1 MRRPY
6 RERLRIILDEL
17 GAGVGGRADD
27 LNETIRRAQPG
38 AARDRQGARRS
49 SARQNQVLKNLT
61 QQRRRRDRRPR
72 RQQEGRRALRQ
83 GDRGRRRP
91 PPPSAARDI
100 AAGLQRLPT
109 FLRELR
115 PTMAEL
121 GATADASDARRCATS
136 TRRPASSRRFLDDLG
151 PFAESSRLNVRT
163 LAKTADKAR
172 PAIASAKP
180 TVAELTKTTE
190 HAPELANNLA
200 IVLKDLDDRNRA
212 VEKDKRSPGG
222 QGYTGFEAVLQYIFD
237 QMQAHQHLRR
247 ERLHP
252 QGQPL
257 RLGVQRLPERRLA
270 SSARRSRSRAS
281 TAAASPGLGPNQ
293 PGVTTADPI
302 RHRRRRRRR
311 AEPALRPRRR
321 RASPRRTRPRPRA
334 RTRPASRTSRR
345 RSRSCSRAA
354 AAGTSR
360 PCRAAER
367 ERPERPAPERPGGP
381 AGAHATAQAARPQ
394 PPITRPSSTTCSAP

>member
-1 MRRPY
+1 MIGDLADNKKDVGRFVKETEDVATTSAERR
-6 RERLRIILDEL
+6 
-17 GAGVGGRADD
+17 
-27 LNETIRRAQPG
+27 
-38 AARDRQGARRS
+38 
-49 SARQNQVLKNLT
+49 
-61 QQRRRRDRRPR
+61 
-72 RQQEGRRALRQ
+72 
-83 GDRGRRRP
+83 
-91 PPPSAARDI
+91 RDI

-121 GATADASDARRCATS
+121 GATADASTPYLRDLNASAGQLDALPQ
-136 TRRPASSRRFLDDLG
+136 RPRPVRGVA
-151 PFAESSRLNVRT
+151 AALNVRT

-200 IVLKDLDDRNRA
+200 IVLEDLDDRNRA

-222 QGYTGFEAVLQYIFD
+222 QGYTGFEAILPIHLRPD
-237 QMQAHQHLRR
+237 AGHQHLRR

-257 RLGVQRLPERRLA
+257 RLGVQRLPERRLRQA
-270 SSARRSRSRAS
+270 QGAAGAGLPQPLPRRPRPEPARRHHRR
-281 TAAASPGLGPNQ
+281 P
-293 PGVTTADPI
+293 V

-311 AEPALRPRRR
+311 AEPARPPRRR
-321 RASPRRTRPRPRA
+321 SASPRRTRPRTRA

-360 PCRAAER
+360 PCRR
-367 ERPERPAPERPGGP
+367 CR
-381 AGAHATAQAARPQ
+381 T
-394 PPITRPSSTTCSAP
+394 